1 MQIPLWTIDVTD
13 AGQWHRVEERIR
25 QTFFADASVP
35 CEALE
40 TAAYKE
46 FRLRCRQ
53 ALITDEPYN
62 TQAALPSGYIVR
74 CDVTRS
80 TAHHG
85 AVLAKIALTC
95 PAPSSFDGTPHEAR
109 KRAPPSP

>member
-1 MQIPLWTIDVTD
+1 MQHPLWTVDVTD
-13 AGQWHRVEERIR
+13 AGQWQRVEERIR

-53 ALITDEPYN
+53 ALITDEPFS
-62 TQAALPSGYIVR
+62 THAALPSGYIVR
-74 CDVTRS
+74 CDAKRS
-80 TAHHG
+80 AEHG
-85 AVLAKIALTC
+85 DAVLAKIALMC
-95 PAPSSFDGTPHEAR
+95 PDRRSFDATPHEAR
-109 KRAPPSP
+109 KRGPPSP